1 MSKNR
6 KQVSFTL
13 NEELMNELKEYCL
26 KNDYDYAVML
36 EMIIE
41 NYLPNND

>member
-13 NEELMNELKEYCL
+13 DENLMNELKEYCIE
-26 KNDYDYAVML
+26 NGYDYSVML

-41 NYLPNND
+41 NYLPND

>member
-26 KNDYDYAVML
+26 KNDYDYTVML